1 MLLHLHAERAI
12 AAAPAAVFALALDPQ
27 RFAPLFRGCGPVP
40 AIRRIEALDAPA
52 VGARRALENSD
63 GSRLQERITVYDPP
77 RRHAYTLS
85 GLRPPLAW
93 LVRAGEADWHFS
105 AVPEGTRVQWQYTFQ
120 VAHAAVRP
128 LAWLLLRGFMRPA
141 MQRYL
146 AAMARALTDPAGAT

>member
-1 MLLHLHAERAI
+1 MRLHLHAERVI
-12 AAAPAAVFALALDPQ
+12 AAAPAAVFALALDPR

-52 VGARRALENSD
+52 VGARRLLENSD
-63 GSRLQERITVYDPP
+63 GSRLQERITAYAPP
-77 RRHAYTLS
+77 HHHAYVLN

-105 AVPEGTRVQWQYTFQ
+105 AVPEGTRVQWQYEFH
-120 VAHAAVRP
+120 VANAAVRP

-141 MQRYL
+141 MQRCL
-146 AAMARALTDPAGAT
+146 AAMARALADPAGAA